1 MKITQ
6 LAVQRRVATSVIVLA
21 LLVIGLYGLWR
32 LPLNFLP
39 DITYPMIKVHIWW
52 PGATPEEVE
61 RNIADPVER
70 QLASVDG
77 LDYLETSC
85 IEGMY
90 TALVNFQYNVNIDV
104 AYQDAL
110 AAMARAARSL
120 PKDIE
125 PPIVIKA
132 DPTQLPVVQMT
143 VSSDRWDL
151 VKLRTWT
158 ENWLQDRLMAVQG
171 VAGTEIVGGLK
182 REIRVYVDPKKLD
195 KHRLSLNTI
204 VKRLKEENLEEFGG
218 RVIAGPREIIARTMG
233 EYQSVGD
240 IGRVVLAQSDQGKL
254 YLKDV
259 ARVEDGSED
268 VRLITRLNGK
278 PCVKVSVLRQA
289 DANIVQ
295 VARAVNEKIR
305 ELEPNLPAGLKL
317 GIVENQADYIEAALG
332 GVRNAAVEGAIL
344 VIFISYIFLASWRQA
359 LVMALALPVTLI
371 INFAFMLL
379 AGFSLNIFSLAGLVV
394 AISVALDNS
403 IIVNEN
409 IARLM
414 RQNPHITIA
423 ETSERA
429 VKEVGPAIVA
439 ATFSFIALFFPFLL
453 VPGLVSLL
461 FHELIIVIAGVVLI
475 SLATAITFGPMLIS
489 ILFQNPA
496 TLAAEQ
502 TSFQKLFTKITDA
515 YAHAVAKTVAHRWIA
530 IGIAILFLVS
540 LILVVRHTGT
550 EFLPKMD
557 DGRIMIKVR
566 LPTGASVYETDKALS
581 RLEKLLV
588 GDPLIESYFS
598 LVGGKVWG
606 LYTYLIANEGE
617 IDIQLVPKSQR
628 TVTTKEYIEK
638 LRPLVSKIGI
648 PGGRAMVM
656 QMPVKGIRKLG
667 DADIEV
673 QIKGEDINK
682 LYELAQQTANIMNR
696 LAHFT
701 NVYITMDMTKPEYQV
716 FVDRERA
723 ADVGVSVNDVA
734 STIRSLVQGA
744 VATKYREGDYLYN
757 IRVVV
762 PEKDISSRTDIED
775 LVLQTGRGEGGFLR
789 LRDVA
794 EVKQAV
800 GPVEIV
806 RLDQIKAVTVR
817 GDAAGVSVGEALSEL
832 KEAIASLDR
841 PIGYDFRYSG
851 QALLMADMTR
861 TTLTILAFALFFS
874 FVVLGVQFNSLR
886 MPSLILACV
895 PFGLAGLVYMLTFAS
910 LPIGATV
917 IVGALVIVA
926 TTVNEG
932 VLLLT
937 YAESLRTESGMN
949 PADAIVNAAKIRFRP
964 RMMTTMGIIMGLIPL
979 ALNIEEGGEMLQPMA
994 AGAIGGLILL
1004 IPVAMFLMPCL
1015 YVIFSRR
1022 QAQTGIDG

>member
-1 MKITQ
+1 MKITE
-6 LAVQRRVATSVIVLA
+6 LSVQRRVATSVIVLA

-52 PGATPEEVE
+52 PGATPEEVDK
-61 RNIADPVER
+61 NIADPIER

-77 LDYLETSC
+77 LDYLETSS

-158 ENWLQDRLMAVQG
+158 ENWLQDRLLAVQG

-182 REIRVYVDPKKLD
+182 REIRVHLDPKKLD
-195 KHRLSLNTI
+195 KHRLSLDTI
-204 VKRLKEENLEEFGG
+204 IKRLKDENLEQFGG

-233 EYQSVGD
+233 EFQS
-240 IGRVVLAQSDQGKL
+240 IEEIKNVVVARTDESKL
-254 YLKDV
+254 YLRDI
-259 ARVEDGSED
+259 AHVEDGSED
-268 VRLITRLNGK
+268 VRLVTRLNGK
-278 PCVKVSVLRQA
+278 PCVKLSVLRQA
-289 DANIVQ
+289 DANIVE
-295 VARAVNEKIR
+295 VARAVNDKIR
-305 ELEPNLPAGLKL
+305 ELEPNLPAGLRL
-317 GIVENQADYIEAALG
+317 GVVENQADYIEAALA
-332 GVRNAAVEGAIL
+332 GVRNAAIEGAIL
-344 VIFISYIFLASWRQA
+344 VVIITYLFLANWGQT
-359 LVMALALPVTLI
+359 LVMGLVLPVTLI
-371 INFAFMLL
+371 INFGLMKI

-414 RQNPHITIA
+414 RKTPEADFASIA
-423 ETSERA
+423 NSA
-429 VKEVGPAIVA
+429 VNEVGPAILA
-439 ATFSFIALFFPFLL
+439 ATLSFIALFLPFLL

-461 FHELIIVIAGVVLI
+461 FHELILVIAGVVLI
-475 SLATAITFGPMLIS
+475 SLATSIAFGPLLLS
-489 ILFQNPA
+489 FLFGKSGGITQ
-496 TLAAEQ
+496 EQ
-502 TSFQKLFTKITDA
+502 TSFQRVFTKVTDV
-515 YAHAVAKTVAHRWIA
+515 YGWLVSGTVKRRWIA
-530 IGIAILFLVS
+530 IGIAFAFLLS
-540 LILVVRHTGT
+540 LIVVVPHTGT

-557 DGRIMIKVR
+557 DGRVMIKVR
-566 LPTGASVYETDKALS
+566 LPTGASVYETDKALA
-581 RLEKLLV
+581 RIEKLLV
-588 GDPLIESYFS
+588 DDPLIESYFT

-617 IDIQLVPKSQR
+617 VDVQLVPRSKRQLS
-628 TVTTKEYIEK
+628 TKQYIEK
-638 LRPLVSKIGI
+638 LRPLVAKIGI
-648 PGGRAMVM
+648 PGGKAMVI

-682 LYELAQQTANIMNR
+682 LYELAQKTANTMNT

-701 NVYITMDMTKPEYQV
+701 NVFITMDMTKPEYQV
-716 FVDRERA
+716 IVDRQRA
-723 ADVGVSVNDVA
+723 ADLGVSITDVA
-734 STIRSLVQGA
+734 TTIRSLVQGA
-744 VATKYREGDYLYN
+744 VATKYREGDYFYN
-757 IRVVV
+757 IRVVI
-762 PEKDISSRTDIED
+762 PEQNITSRRDIED

-789 LRDVA
+789 VRDLA
-794 EVKQAV
+794 TVKPAV
-800 GPVEIV
+800 GPVEII

-817 GDAAGVSVGEALSEL
+817 GDAAGVSVGQALSEL
-832 KEAIASLDR
+832 KDAIASMDI
-841 PIGYDFRYSG
+841 PVGYDISYSG
-851 QALLMADMTR
+851 QALLMADMKR
-861 TTLTILAFALFFS
+861 TTLVILAFSLFFS
-874 FVVLGVQFNSLR
+874 FVVLAVQFNSLR
-886 MPSLILACV
+886 MPALILGCV
-895 PFGLAGLVYMLTFAS
+895 PFCLAGLIYMLTLTS

-917 IVGALVIVA
+917 IVGALVVIAA
-926 TTVNEG
+926 TANEG
-932 VLLLT
+932 VLLMT
-937 YAESLRTESGMN
+937 FAEDLRKDSGMK

-964 RMMTTMGIIMGLIPL
+964 RMMTTMAILMGLLPL
-979 ALNIEEGGEMLQPMA
+979 ALNLEEGGEMLQPMA

-1015 YVIFSRR
+1015 YVIFSRDR
-1022 QAQTGIDG
+1022 AKAGVDS

>member
-6 LAVQRRVATSVIVLA
+6 FAVQRRVATSVIVLA
-21 LLVIGLYGLWR
+21 LLVVGLYSLWR

-132 DPTQLPVVQMT
+132 DPSQLPVVQMT

-151 VKLRTWT
+151 VKLRTWA
-158 ENWLQDRLMAVQG
+158 ENWLQDRLLAVPG

-182 REIRVYVDPKKLD
+182 REIRVYLDPKKLD

-204 VKRLKEENLEEFGG
+204 VKRLKDENLEQFGG

-233 EYQSVGD
+233 EYQSIED
-240 IGRVVLAQSDQGKL
+240 IKRVVVAQTDEGKV
-254 YLKDV
+254 YLRDV

-278 PCVKVSVLRQA
+278 PCIKLSVLRQA
-289 DANIVQ
+289 DANIVE
-295 VARAVNEKIR
+295 VARAVSARIR
-305 ELEPNLPAGLKL
+305 ELEPDLPAGVSL
-317 GIVENQADYIEAALG
+317 GIVENQADYIEAALA
-332 GVRNAAVEGAIL
+332 GVRNAAIEGAIL
-344 VIFISYIFLASWRQA
+344 VIIISYVFLASWRQT
-359 LVMALALPVTLI
+359 LVMALAMPVTLI
-371 INFAFMLL
+371 VNFGLMKL

-394 AISVALDNS
+394 AISVDLDNS

-414 RQNPHITIA
+414 RKNPGVGIGSLA
-423 ETSERA
+423 ESA
-429 VKEVGPAIVA
+429 VSEVGPAIIA
-439 ATFSFIALFFPFLL
+439 ATLSFVALFLPFLL

-461 FHELIIVIAGVVLI
+461 FHELILVIAGVVLI
-475 SLATAITFGPMLIS
+475 SLVTAVTFGPMLLS
-489 ILFQNPA
+489 FMFARPE
-496 TLAAEQ
+496 TLELEQ
-502 TSFQKLFTKITDA
+502 TRFQRVFAKITDGYGMLA
-515 YAHAVAKTVAHRWIA
+515 AATVRRRWLA
-530 IGIAILFLVS
+530 LGIACAFLAS
-540 LILVVRHTGT
+540 LVVVVPHTGT

-557 DGRIMIKVR
+557 DGRVMIKVR
-566 LPTGASVYETDKALS
+566 LPTGASVYETDKALA
-581 RLEKLLV
+581 RIEKLLV
-588 GDPLIESYFS
+588 DDPLIESYFT

-617 IDIQLVPKSQR
+617 IDIQLVPRSQR
-628 TVTTKEYIEK
+628 KLSTQQYIEK

-648 PGGRAMVM
+648 PGGKAMVM
-656 QMPVKGIRKLG
+656 QMKVKGIRKLG

-682 LYELAQQTANIMNR
+682 LYEMAQQTANAMNK

-701 NVYITMDMTKPEYQV
+701 NVYVSMDMTKPEYQV
-716 FVDRERA
+716 IVDRQRA
-723 ADVGVSVNDVA
+723 ADLGVSVTDIA
-734 STIRSLVQGA
+734 TTIRSLVHGA
-744 VATKYREGDYLYN
+744 VATRYREGDYFYD
-757 IRVVV
+757 IRVVI
-762 PEKDISSRTDIED
+762 PEKDIKSRTDIED
-775 LVLQTGRGEGGFLR
+775 LVVQTGRGDGGFLR
-789 LRDVA
+789 
-794 EVKQAV
+794 VKDLATVKPAV

-817 GDAAGVSVGEALSEL
+817 GDAAGVSVGQALSEL
-832 KEAIASLDR
+832 KDAMASMDR
-841 PIGYDFRYSG
+841 PLGYDVTYSG
-851 QALLMADMTR
+851 EALLMADMKR
-861 TTLTILAFALFFS
+861 TTLAILVFSLFFS
-874 FVVLGVQFNSLR
+874 FVVLAVQFNSLK
-886 MPSLILACV
+886 MPGLILGCV
-895 PFGLAGLVYMLTFAS
+895 PFCLAGLIYMLAFTS
-910 LPIGATV
+910 LPLGATV
-917 IVGALVIVA
+917 VIGALVVVA
-926 TTVNEG
+926 ATANEG
-932 VLLLT
+932 VLLMT
-937 YAESLRTESGMN
+937 FAEDLRTHAGMQ
-949 PADAIVNAAKIRFRP
+949 PADAVVNAAKIRFRP
-964 RMMTTMGIIMGLIPL
+964 RMMTTMAIIMGLLPL
-979 ALNIEEGGEMLQPMA
+979 ALNLEEGGEMLQPMA

-1004 IPVAMFLMPCL
+1004 IPVAMFLMPCM
-1015 YVIFSRR
+1015 YVIFSRKPR
-1022 QAQTGIDG
+1022 KGEQS